1 VSLTSCTATHQR
13 QRIPKW
19 RFVDDSAQM
28 CGFIIEAMRPSDL
41 PEVLAIERRSF
52 ASPWSRADFEAELEK
67 TYAGLSVARLRGG
80 GEGRPVLGYLCY
92 WLVAGEIQITNLAVH
107 LGYRRHGV
115 GRGLLL
121 QACGRGYSAGARLAV
136 LEVRESNKGARALYE
151 SLGFVAVQKRPRYY
165 TEYREDALVMVLHL
179 DRKWS
184 QQWQPRI

>member
-1 VSLTSCTATHQR
+1 MYRTATRQR
-13 QRIPKW
+13 QSSPKW
-19 RFVDDSAQM
+19 RFVDDSAQV
-28 CGFIIEAMRPSDL
+28 CGFIIEPMRRSDF

-52 ASPWSRADFEAELEK
+52 ASPWSRAAFEAEMEK
-67 TYAGLSVARLRGG
+67 TYASLSVARLMGD
-80 GEGRPVLGYLCY
+80 GEGHPVLGYLCC

-107 LGYRRHGV
+107 LGYRRRGV

-165 TEYREDALVMVLHL
+165 TEFREDALVMVLYL

-184 QQWQPRI
+184 EQWQPRV